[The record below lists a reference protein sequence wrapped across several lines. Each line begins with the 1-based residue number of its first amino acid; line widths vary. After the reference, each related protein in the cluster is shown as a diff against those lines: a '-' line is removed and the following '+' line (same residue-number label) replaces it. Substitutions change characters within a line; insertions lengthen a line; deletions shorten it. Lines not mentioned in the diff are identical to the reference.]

1 MDDVG
6 SIYQEVRPKSQGNPI
21 TLMWRNTIGLSCKL
35 RIFEYGGDTIMLV
48 TALELIDPRQGFKK
62 STQFFNVKLS
72 NLGHVLSVAVA

>member
-1 MDDVG
+1 
-6 SIYQEVRPKSQGNPI
+6 
-21 TLMWRNTIGLSCKL
+21 
-35 RIFEYGGDTIMLV
+35 MLV